1 MERLSK
7 WPELTPKQVA
17 EMVHVLC
24 HIGSED
30 ALAGIAKDSDLFA
43 APGPAH
49 GTTTEYA
56 VQGEIALFGLS
67 RRSPKPERP
76 EAFDSV
82 LLRALRSV
90 DTAKSSF
97 RTLDISAICVRLFRD
112 RDYVPARAKDWPEFA
127 ELARRLARRQM
138 KVKGSRPGFKAL
150 QAFAERLE
158 SRIAEGGRPKGKA
171 VSGSKKKPAKKRS
184 KKTKPKRRKEP

>member
-7 WPELTPKQVA
+7 WPELTPTQVA

-30 ALAGIAKDSDLFA
+30 ALAEIAKDSDLFA
-43 APGPAH
+43 ATGPAH

-56 VQGEIALFGLS
+56 VQGETALFGLS
-67 RRSPKPERP
+67 LRSPKLERT

-97 RTLDISAICVRLFRD
+97 RTFDFSDICVRLFRD
-112 RDYVPARAKDWPEFA
+112 EEHVPARAKDWPEFA
-127 ELARRLARRQM
+127 ELARRLAQRQRN
-138 KVKGSRPGFKAL
+138 VEDSRAGREML

-158 SRIAEGGRPKGKA
+158 SRIAEGDRPKGKA

-184 KKTKPKRRKEP
+184 KKTKPKRRKAP